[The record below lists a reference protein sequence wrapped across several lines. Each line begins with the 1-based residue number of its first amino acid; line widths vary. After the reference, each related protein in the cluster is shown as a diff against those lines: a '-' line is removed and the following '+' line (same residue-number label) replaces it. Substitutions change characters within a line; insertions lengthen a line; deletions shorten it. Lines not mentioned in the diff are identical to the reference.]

1 MTQMT
6 WLKLNRAQLERV
18 PDELSRLT
26 NLEHLQMARNKLVN
40 VHGELSDLPHLRSVI
55 VRNNQVNIILIW
67 KFSKQTIIDKNIRN
81 SY

>member
-1 MTQMT
+1 MTHMS

-26 NLEHLQMARNKLVN
+26 ELEHLQMARNKLAN

-55 VRNNQVNIILIW
+55 VRHNQVNKFKMFILP
-67 KFSKQTIIDKNIRN
+67 
-81 SY
+81 